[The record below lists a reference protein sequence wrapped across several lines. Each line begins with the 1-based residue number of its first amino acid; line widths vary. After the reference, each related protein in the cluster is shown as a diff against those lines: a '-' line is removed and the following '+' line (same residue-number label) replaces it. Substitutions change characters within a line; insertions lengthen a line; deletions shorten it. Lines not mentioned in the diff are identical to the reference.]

1 MTDLT
6 GAICENFNIKKCL
19 ELTKS
24 QEKKSKQSNE
34 IFDDI
39 SGLLDAVDELAN
51 VVLDEIKE
59 EEKVEKKGE
68 EEEEEVEVE
77 DDLPPVVTDL
87 ESLWQYLLRLTKINA
102 LMNASSGSLQSDG
115 NETLVDN
122 GLLEGHAYSVLQ
134 AVEFEMGTKSK
145 KTRLVKLRNPHGL
158 GSGDGS
164 SPWKGEWSVESK
176 SWLGLDKRLKEKFQ
190 LGLVDHGEFYMSY
203 ESFYA
208 FFIDLHV
215 ANTQIEALFNL
226 DKTISSTS
234 VNWKESNYFGEY
246 KAGSITPET
255 TDKLHQYLIKCYKK
269 THLIVSLMQPID
281 RNKIVDDFDFDSIG
295 FLFGKVTCSQ
305 AIIDDKVSNGVKFE
319 DNQYEGVENVVGL
332 LGSREYSQRLNL
344 EAGCYIFS
352 PCYEVADA
360 TKGLKYLL
368 RACYDANSTRI
379 LLLPKEK

>member
-24 QEKKSKQSNE
+24 QDKNSKKSND

-39 SGLLDAVDELAN
+39 KDLLDAVDELAT
-51 VVLDEIKE
+51 VVLDENKE
-59 EEKVEKKGE
+59 EESVEKKE
-68 EEEEEVEVE
+68 EEEEE
-77 DDLPPVVTDL
+77 DANDLPPVVTDL
-87 ESLWQYLLRLTKINA
+87 ESLWKYLLRLTKINA
-102 LMNASSGSLQSDG
+102 LMNASSGGLQSDG

-134 AVEFEMGTKSK
+134 AVEFEMGPKSK

-176 SWLGLDKRLKEKFQ
+176 SWKDLDKRLKEKFQ
-190 LGLVDHGEFYMSY
+190 LDLVDHGEFYMSY
-203 ESFYA
+203 ESFYT
-208 FFIDLHV
+208 FFIDLHI
-215 ANTQIEALFNL
+215 ANTQMEALFNL
-226 DKTISSTS
+226 DETISSTS

-246 KAGSITPET
+246 KAGSLTPET
-255 TDKLHQYLIKCYKK
+255 MDKLHQYLIKCDKK

-295 FLFGKVTCSQ
+295 FLFGKVECSQ
-305 AIIDDKVSNGVKFE
+305 TIIDDKISHGVKFE
-319 DNQYEGVENVVGL
+319 DNQYDALDNAGGL

-344 EAGCYIFS
+344 EPGCYIFS
-352 PCYEVADA
+352 PCYAFGDA

-368 RACYDANSTRI
+368 RTCYDSNSTRV